1 MSSTVSSIVAE
12 YKRYKALGDS
22 AIDQLADAELTIQ
35 APNGGNSIA
44 TLVWHVGGNL
54 RSRFTDF
61 LTMDGEKPWRKRDEE
76 FELRPVTRA
85 EVAEKW
91 NRGWEA
97 LFTAL
102 DGLTDDQFEQSI
114 AIRGQAFEI
123 HDALHRSLAHTAYHV
138 GQMVMLSKAIRG
150 DAWKCLSIPLG
161 KSEEY
166 NRNPAS
172 QDPAAH
178 AEKIKNA
185 TVR

>member
-1 MSSTVSSIVAE
+1 MSSTLSSIAAE
-12 YKRYKALGDS
+12 YHRYKALGDS
-22 AIDQLADAELTIQ
+22 AIEQLADHELIIQ

-61 LTMDGEKPWRKRDEE
+61 LTSDGEKPWRRRDEE
-76 FELRPVTRA
+76 FEQRSVTRA
-85 EVAEKW
+85 EVQDKW

-102 DGLTDDQFEQSI
+102 DGVSDEDFGRTV
-114 AIRGQAFEI
+114 AIRGQSFEV
-123 HDALHRSLAHTAYHV
+123 HDALHRSLAHVAYHV
-138 GQMVMLSKAIRG
+138 GQMVMLSKSIRG

-166 NRNPAS
+166 NRNPAN

-178 AEKIKNA
+178 IAAIKDA
-185 TVR
+185 R

>member
-12 YKRYKALGDS
+12 YRRYKALGDS
-22 AIDQLADAELTIQ
+22 SIEQLRDDELTIQ

-61 LTMDGEKPWRKRDEE
+61 LTSDGEKPWRKRDEE
-76 FELRPVTRA
+76 FEQRSVTRA
-85 EVAEKW
+85 DVLEKW

-97 LFTAL
+97 LFAAL
-102 DGLTDDQFEQSI
+102 DGVTDADFERTI
-114 AIRGQAFEI
+114 RIRGQGFEV

-138 GQMVMLSKAIRG
+138 GQMVMLSKSIRG

-166 NRNPAS
+166 NRSPGV
-172 QDPAAH
+172 QDPIAH
-178 AEKIKNA
+178 AEAITAKTK
-185 TVR
+185 